1 MSSHRW
7 LCPLYSRSRT
17 LCVER
22 LQRDLVTIGYLLA
35 KDVDAE
41 EKVLSGR
48 TRGTVHR
55 FEEEEWAHL

>member
-1 MSSHRW
+1 
-7 LCPLYSRSRT
+7 
-17 LCVER
+17 
-22 LQRDLVTIGYLLA
+22 VTIGYLLA